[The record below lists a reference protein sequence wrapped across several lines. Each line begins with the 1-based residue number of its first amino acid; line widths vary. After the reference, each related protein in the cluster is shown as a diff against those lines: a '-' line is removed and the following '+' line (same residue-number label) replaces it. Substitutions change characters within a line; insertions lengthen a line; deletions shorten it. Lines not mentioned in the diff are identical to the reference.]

1 MICRKYFYLF
11 EVNDF
16 FFLLEFLRHEDDL
29 NTGAIIEKF
38 KVQQK
43 KKRISMIET
52 PQENLN
58 ASNLRNMV
66 DIFSFDYEDLDM
78 KNKLHEIW
86 KNYLEFVNQLK
97 ITDFLNFT
105 IIAKILQEISVKY
118 ESKPN
123 RAMVKTFAEGK
134 PNLIVVPQKEIHS
147 MCLMVI

>member
-1 MICRKYFYLF
+1 
-11 EVNDF
+11 
-16 FFLLEFLRHEDDL
+16 
-29 NTGAIIEKF
+29 
-38 KVQQK
+38 
-43 KKRISMIET
+43 MIET
-52 PQENLN
+52 PEDQN
-58 ASNLRNMV
+58 APNLRNMV
-66 DIFSFDYEDLDM
+66 DIFSFDHEDFDL
-78 KNKLHEIW
+78 KTKLQEIW

-105 IIAKILQEISVKY
+105 IIAKILQEISVKF

>member
-1 MICRKYFYLF
+1 M
-11 EVNDF
+11 
-16 FFLLEFLRHEDDL
+16 
-29 NTGAIIEKF
+29 NTDAIIDKF
-38 KVQQK
+38 KVNQK

-52 PQENLN
+52 PKDQN
-58 ASNLRNMV
+58 APNLRNMV
-66 DIFSFDYEDLDM
+66 DIFSFDYEDLDL

-105 IIAKILQEISVKY
+105 IIAKILQEISVKF

-134 PNLIVVPQKEIHS
+134 PNLIVVPKKEIHS

>member
-1 MICRKYFYLF
+1 M
-11 EVNDF
+11 
-16 FFLLEFLRHEDDL
+16 
-29 NTGAIIEKF
+29 NTDAIIDKF
-38 KVQQK
+38 KVNQK

-52 PQENLN
+52 PEDQN
-58 ASNLRNMV
+58 APNLRNMV
-66 DIFSFDYEDLDM
+66 DIFSFDYEDLDL
-78 KNKLHEIW
+78 KTKLQEIW

-105 IIAKILQEISVKY
+105 IIAKILQEISVKF

>member
-1 MICRKYFYLF
+1 M
-11 EVNDF
+11 
-16 FFLLEFLRHEDDL
+16 
-29 NTGAIIEKF
+29 NTDAIIDKF
-38 KVQQK
+38 KVNQK

-52 PQENLN
+52 PEDQN
-58 ASNLRNMV
+58 APNLRNMV
-66 DIFSFDYEDLDM
+66 DIFSFDYEDLDL
-78 KNKLHEIW
+78 KTKLQEIW

-105 IIAKILQEISVKY
+105 IIAKILQEISVKF
-118 ESKPN
+118 ESKPK

>member
-1 MICRKYFYLF
+1 M
-11 EVNDF
+11 
-16 FFLLEFLRHEDDL
+16 
-29 NTGAIIEKF
+29 NTDAIIDKF
-38 KVQQK
+38 KVNQK

-52 PQENLN
+52 PEDQN
-58 ASNLRNMV
+58 APNLRNMV
-66 DIFSFDYEDLDM
+66 DIFSFDYEDLDL
-78 KNKLHEIW
+78 KTKLQEIW

-105 IIAKILQEISVKY
+105 IIAKILQEISVKF
-118 ESKPN
+118 ESKPS